1 MDDLQEKLKSLGRTK
16 TFKKR
21 EFLFHAREAARGFY
35 QVQTG
40 EVRIFKMDEEGR
52 EMEIVRLKPGDFF
65 GEAIV
70 FAGQKFPAYA
80 QAVRDSRVLF
90 FDKNAVFRAIG
101 DDPSTAGFFLE
112 LLASKCLTL
121 NARIEALGLRTVR
134 QRLAQFLLSRCSAA
148 DACRVELTAKKADLA
163 GQLGTVAETLS
174 RNLRA
179 MQREGLIEVRGRV
192 LFIKDCPRLK
202 KDLFR

>member
-1 MDDLQEKLKSLGRTK
+1 MDNLQEKLKALGIK
-16 TFKKR
+16 NTFKNK
-21 EFLFHAREAARGFY
+21 EFLFHAQEEARGFY

-80 QAVRDSRVLF
+80 QAVRDSRVLY
-90 FDKNAVFRAIG
+90 FDKNAVFRAIH
-101 DDPSTAGFFLE
+101 DDPSTARLFLE
-112 LLASKCLTL
+112 LLAGKCLTL
-121 NARIEALGLRTVR
+121 NARIEALGLKTVR

-148 DACRVELTAKKADLA
+148 DACRVELTIRKADLA
-163 GQLGTVAETLS
+163 RQLGTVAETLS
-174 RNLRA
+174 RSLKA
-179 MQREGLIEVRGRV
+179 MQRDGLIEVRGRV

-202 KDLFR
+202 KDLSR